1 MSAVSSFEIY
11 RERLYLEVMSL
22 LGDLPLRN
30 DDEGRAKLSALFTQ
44 ACLNLDIPGFHVQV
58 ISPSAEQM
66 RRGEY
71 GEILLT
77 FKDATEDVIVIDSIG
92 EVE

>member
-44 ACLNLDIPGFHVQV
+44 ACLNLNILGFHVQV
-58 ISPSAEQM
+58 IPPSAEQI

-77 FKDATEDVIVIDSIG
+77 FKDATGNAVIIDTIG